1 LALFGGIDQA
11 GENSEARISNIREN
25 AYELI
30 QERPALQE
38 YVKPVS
44 PRAALIR
51 TLYTRN

>member
-25 AYELI
+25 AGELI
-30 QERPALQE
+30 QERPADQE
-38 YVKPVS
+38 YVKPFSS
-44 PRAALIR
+44 PTALIG